1 MAVTLDRAVEASEI
15 VDALKPFGVTQV
27 DVAAV
32 IQVSD
37 RAVRGW
43 RTGDIRPER
52 YDRLAQLRDLVLLLS
67 DSLTPEVSASGCT
80 PKTGS
85 STGSARLTCSP
96 GSLRGCAKRGGVIY
110 RRRLRVK
117 LADAIATAPR
127 RTLKGTYWHQGP
139 TRHPVTSCADPA
151 RVLAVTTERASRE
164 SGTHRTKSKVHGRS
178 CSATSSMT
186 GSIHSRSV
194 AASVEWRSHSRYSTS
209 QTRGLDPI

>member
-52 YDRLAQLRDLVLLLS
+52 YDRWRSFVTSSSCSRIRLP
-67 DSLTPEVSASGCT
+67 PEVSASGCT

-96 GSLRGCAKRGGVIY
+96 RIATRMCEARRSHLSTAPTCEACRRDRHRTAANAQRHLLAPRPHTSPCDLLRRPRPRSWPLPPNGRAGSLVRIEQRARCMGGVVPPL
-110 RRRLRVK
+110 RR
-117 LADAIATAPR
+117 
-127 RTLKGTYWHQGP
+127 
-139 TRHPVTSCADPA
+139 
-151 RVLAVTTERASRE
+151 
-164 SGTHRTKSKVHGRS
+164 
-178 CSATSSMT
+178 
-186 GSIHSRSV
+186 
-194 AASVEWRSHSRYSTS
+194 
-209 QTRGLDPI
+209 